1 MTRDVVRRNTEDP
14 RRTYQTWHLLLEEPL
29 AQVVEQ
35 HNIPFTILLYK
46 ISPFSLPNIAQVE
59 GNWDDQQTHL
69 YQEAMEEATLNEI
82 LAYLMSVGLSA
93 VYQGPTQVIKRMV
106 LNKANTCFFSFLV
119 FARNHRKWLHALI
132 NTMYP
137 AVFLPLKTQ
146 SLPLKTSNQT
156 TNLRQLPEP
165 GTSSDLRSPG
175 EINSRVDQVALVQK
189 ILQTGATPTLV
200 AS

>member
-14 RRTYQTWHLLLEEPL
+14 RRTYQTWHLLMEEPL
-29 AQVVEQ
+29 AQVAER

-69 YQEAMEEATLNEI
+69 YQEAMKKATLSEI
-82 LAYLMSVGLSA
+82 FAYLMSVGLSA

-106 LNKANTCFFSFLV
+106 LNKANTCFSSFLV

-146 SLPLKTSNQT
+146 WDNNKEALQVWICSTWINVSGIMHPLYVSPVI
-156 TNLRQLPEP
+156 RREP
-165 GTSSDLRSPG
+165 KK
-175 EINSRVDQVALVQK
+175 ISRLLIPPPK
-189 ILQTGATPTLV
+189 
-200 AS
+200 